1 MTAGRRLELGLLLA
15 GAGAYWIALALLGT
29 YTARAFSFDFH
40 FAWLPLA
47 FLALWLIL
55 VKAAPQADTVVL
67 VPVTL
72 LSEIGMLVLLRISPA
87 YAMRQ
92 GAWFAIG
99 LLVCLLIPLAL
110 KMPSKLRVYKDTLGG
125 LAVLLIG
132 ASLVFGYEAGGARL
146 WLKFG
151 SFSLQPAE
159 PGKLFLILFLAAYLA
174 EVGPL
179 FATQVGLPFKARLKY
194 VMPVVAFAL
203 VALLL
208 FIRMKDLGAAGLFM
222 GLFLAMFY
230 LASGDRKLV
239 GLGAGVFLVGA
250 VAASFALPH
259 VQNRLNAFWAPWVH
273 YDGPGYQV
281 AQALMSLGNGG
292 LVGTGLGAG
301 LGGIWLGANSLVPNA
316 LTDMPFVIICEE
328 LGAIAGLAVLVLFA
342 ALVARL
348 FYGALTLRATFGKL
362 VAAGIASL
370 VALHVVLIVGGVLKV
385 LPLTGITTPF
395 ISYGGSSLLT
405 NFALVGLYLALTR
418 EEGRYAPG
426 A

>member
-1 MTAGRRLELGLLLA
+1 
-15 GAGAYWIALALLGT
+15 
-29 YTARAFSFDFH
+29 
-40 FAWLPLA
+40 
-47 FLALWLIL
+47 
-55 VKAAPQADTVVL
+55 
-67 VPVTL
+67 
-72 LSEIGMLVLLRISPA
+72 
-87 YAMRQ
+87 
-92 GAWFAIG
+92 
-99 LLVCLLIPLAL
+99 
-110 KMPSKLRVYKDTLGG
+110 
-125 LAVLLIG
+125 
-132 ASLVFGYEAGGARL
+132 
-146 WLKFG
+146 
-151 SFSLQPAE
+151 
-159 PGKLFLILFLAAYLA
+159 
-174 EVGPL
+174 
-179 FATQVGLPFKARLKY
+179 
-194 VMPVVAFAL
+194 MPVVAFAL

-348 FYGALTLRATFGKL
+348 FYGALTLRAAFGKL

-405 NFALVGLYLALTR
+405 NFALVEAIPGPYPGGGALCTRSLNASTSACAACFRFQSSPYCCSRLPLFYWVGARQSYLNQKSATYRSAFLEDWSARGSLISADDQCWPNRSKIPRQARLSVAILWARRRRRQLVISPTSMASRDWRKAVTSGFPARGVRRQACSSSFSGCQACPCLATRCRLLSMPITEDSLRSPRGKARSGSGNQSADRSDSGACQFAFLRCQQSGCAL
-418 EEGRYAPG
+418 
-426 A
+426 